1 MVKYLNP
8 ANHQPVRIT
17 KTDKEFENT
26 HDFSDIKFP
35 VKIRDIQK
43 IYKKK
48 KKNSIG
54 INVFGYENKDIYP
67 IYVSEQGCEEK
78 LVLLL
83 IGEERKRHYVLIKD
97 FNTFMYNHTL
107 HCVLN

>member
-54 INVFGYENKDIYP
+54 INVFDYENKDIYP
-67 IYVSEQGCEEK
+67 IYVSKQC
-78 LVLLL
+78 
-83 IGEERKRHYVLIKD
+83 
-97 FNTFMYNHTL
+97 
-107 HCVLN
+107 C